1 MLIGQ
6 RLLPTDKTGSKAQG
20 KDEKWKKANAGSWSD
35 REVRRGKNACRLHNK
50 GERKLLLGYA
60 GS

>member
-1 MLIGQ
+1 M
-6 RLLPTDKTGSKAQG
+6 LPTDKTGSKAQV

-50 GERKLLLGYA
+50 GERKLLLDYA